1 MFIIPAR
8 SPPCA
13 KLSCTAGPASPY
25 RKKGADFDWAR
36 ATRWITPLLRELLG
50 KKVEA
55 GLFYNV
61 NLPLLPAGAP
71 DPEVIWCPLDPKP
84 LPLNY
89 RHEEET
95 GLYYAGDYNLRGRT
109 PKADVDV

>member
-1 MFIIPAR
+1 MALLMCP
-8 SPPCA
+8 
-13 KLSCTAGPASPY
+13 LSQRRGVRLGTRHALDHTAA
-25 RKKGADFDWAR
+25 AR
-36 ATRWITPLLRELLG
+36 ATRPADRARSLLQCQ
-50 KKVEA
+50 
-55 GLFYNV
+55 
-61 NLPLLPAGAP
+61 PSLLPAGVP

-109 PKADVDV
+109 PKADVDVCFNGNIAISQVKLL